1 LSEMITIEISE
12 TTARIVREIAART
25 GRDPGT
31 VLSELVDR
39 SISEVPVEALPDDQV
54 LALSDMTMSDFEQNE
69 LSDLLAAQRE
79 GQLDEARRA
88 RLDELMQVYRRGLVR
103 KSEALRVA
111 VHVVYARLW
120 ANPKCCRTDAASLH
134 SHRR

>member
-1 LSEMITIEISE
+1 MSELITIEISE

-25 GRDPGT
+25 GRDPKV

-39 SISEVPVEALPDDQV
+39 SVTELPIDTLPDDQL
-54 LALSDMTMSDFEQNE
+54 LALCDMTMSDNDQAE

-79 GQLDEARRA
+79 GQLNETQRV
-88 RLDELMQVYRRGLVR
+88 RLDNLMHVYRRGLVR

-111 VHVVYARLW
+111 VQRGLR
-120 ANPKCCRTDAASLH
+120 PPLG
-134 SHRR
+134 